1 MICLLVSKVC
11 RKILF
16 GIISGVNVYTHKS
29 CKGKVAFRLLSVC
42 IFIFFSPPHLQSSKF
57 FIRVFLP
64 EWNWELFDTLHP
76 IKSFTEY
83 REKCLCTCTLQR
95 YSESRVYQVLHRG
108 VWWIWLI
115 VSVYSNAGTNKWQ
128 LVYKKK
134 RKYLLTIP
142 SKTYR
147 IHCKGQKHKC
157 IFVQHFLWPVSQM
170 MRNHCVKW

>member
-11 RKILF
+11 RKLLF

-29 CKGKVAFRLLSVC
+29 CKGKVAFRLLCVC

-64 EWNWELFDTLHP
+64 QWNWELFDMLHP
-76 IKSFTEY
+76 INLSLSTGRSACALAHFSGTVRAVY
-83 REKCLCTCTLQR
+83 R
-95 YSESRVYQVLHRG
+95 VLHRG